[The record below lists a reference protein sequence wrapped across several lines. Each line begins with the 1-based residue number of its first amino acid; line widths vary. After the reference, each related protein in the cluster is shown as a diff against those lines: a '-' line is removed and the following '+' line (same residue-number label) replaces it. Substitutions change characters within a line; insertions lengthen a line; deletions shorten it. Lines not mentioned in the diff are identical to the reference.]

1 MGVANSALGRWIFKT
16 STTSDGGELVQKMV
30 TDEAYQKTNGMFYV
44 DGKLHKE
51 PEEVLSKENQEEM
64 WTLCE
69 KYTH

>member
-1 MGVANSALGRWIFKT
+1 MQKT
-16 STTSDGGELVQKMV
+16 V